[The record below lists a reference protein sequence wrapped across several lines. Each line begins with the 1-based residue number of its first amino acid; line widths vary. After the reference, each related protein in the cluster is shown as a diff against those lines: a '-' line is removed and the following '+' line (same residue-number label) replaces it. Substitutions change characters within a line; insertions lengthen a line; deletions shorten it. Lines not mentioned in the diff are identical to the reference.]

1 MLNFGRALQ
10 LGFGIVMVYVLI
22 ACGARG
28 NDSYG
33 LSWQMG
39 LIALG
44 ALAIVLAA
52 RRGCGALEKR
62 LGRCK
67 SPQSAADRVFII
79 MAAVMFA
86 IQLYCGYK
94 LTLAPITDLGY
105 TDRAA
110 RQLAENWDISR
121 IYETMPAR
129 HDKYFAIYP
138 NNQILL
144 LLLTGIYKV
153 QYALTGSMNRSAPIF
168 VNALALNISYIY
180 MYRSAKLM
188 YKNKQGGAAKA
199 LFAAICGAGSSVF
212 YTYVPFYYTD
222 SLSMPFVMAA
232 FYRYLRGLPYLKGEV
247 KRENLLRALPQMA
260 LCALYTALGFK
271 MKGSVIVL
279 LPAFMLYTAIAES
292 EERRRGVR
300 RLAKG
305 AWAAVLAAL
314 VIGFIAAAS
323 AFTAAFH
330 IADEQ
335 DYARY
340 KFPPHHWIMMGMK
353 TRGGYSYRDFQY
365 TLNYETYEEKEAADV
380 TRSAERLEN
389 FGFGGMVFH
398 FFKKAAYTWSDGS
411 YLIFY
416 HINSGESSALREFVT
431 SSKVFRYMCTLYHFA
446 MLAAVTAGYF
456 AGCDECR
463 GEKKRVDESWLMR
476 IIFAGVLVFFELW
489 ETRSRYLVNFAPI
502 FIMLAADFCNH
513 DGLRFVR
520 KKEKA
525 PNEEEAAVE
534 T

>member
-1 MLNFGRALQ
+1 M
-10 LGFGIVMVYVLI
+10 
-22 ACGARG
+22 
-28 NDSYG
+28 
-33 LSWQMG
+33 
-39 LIALG
+39 
-44 ALAIVLAA
+44 
-52 RRGCGALEKR
+52 
-62 LGRCK
+62 
-67 SPQSAADRVFII
+67 
-79 MAAVMFA
+79 
-86 IQLYCGYK
+86 
-94 LTLAPITDLGY
+94 
-105 TDRAA
+105 
-110 RQLAENWDISR
+110 
-121 IYETMPAR
+121 
-129 HDKYFAIYP
+129 
-138 NNQILL
+138 
-144 LLLTGIYKV
+144 
-153 QYALTGSMNRSAPIF
+153 
-168 VNALALNISYIY
+168 
-180 MYRSAKLM
+180 
-188 YKNKQGGAAKA
+188 
-199 LFAAICGAGSSVF
+199 
-212 YTYVPFYYTD
+212 
-222 SLSMPFVMAA
+222 
-232 FYRYLRGLPYLKGEV
+232 KGEV

-260 LCALYTALGFK
+260 LCALYMALGFK

-323 AFTAAFH
+323 IFTAAFN

-431 SSKVFRYMCTLYHFA
+431 NSKVFRYMCTLYHFA
-446 MLAAVTAGYF
+446 MLMAVTAGYF

-463 GEKKRVDESWLMR
+463 GEKKKVDESWLMR
-476 IIFAGVLVFFELW
+476 IIFAGVLGFFELW

-513 DGLRFVR
+513 DGLRLVR

-525 PNEEEAAVE
+525 TNKEEAAV
-534 T
+534 